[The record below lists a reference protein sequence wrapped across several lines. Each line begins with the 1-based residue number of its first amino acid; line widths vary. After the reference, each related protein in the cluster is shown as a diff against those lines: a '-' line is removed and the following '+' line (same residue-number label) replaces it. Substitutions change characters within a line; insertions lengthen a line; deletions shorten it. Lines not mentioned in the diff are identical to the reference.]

1 MHITRADFGDP
12 RLAAFLQ
19 AHLDDMEPTAPP
31 ESRHALDLTALQG
44 DGVRLW
50 VGADGD
56 GILGTV
62 ALAAV
67 DDGHEELKSMRT
79 EPRVRG
85 TGVATSLLAHA
96 LDDARRRGVSRV
108 SLETGSMEFFE
119 PARRFYARA
128 GFTPCEPVRLLR
140 RGPAEQ
146 LHDAGA
152 GSALTPSTYAGSVRS
167 PSCRARARSR
177 CRSSRRGGATIRA
190 TMARPRPGA
199 GARRAR
205 PGWWSGSSRNSCSWS
220 GAEMPMPV
228 SSTVAT
234 TARPAS

>member
-1 MHITRADFGDP
+1 MDTRWHTFVAHARGGRCRSRRDAAAARPRHTDPVHITRADFGDP

-31 ESRHALDLTALQG
+31 ESRHALDLTALQA

-67 DDGHEELKSMRT
+67 DHGHEELKSMRT

-85 TGVATSLLAHA
+85 TGVATGLLARA
-96 LDDARRRGVSRV
+96 LEDARRREVWRV

-128 GFTPCEPVRLLR
+128 GFTPCEPF
-140 RGPAEQ
+140 
-146 LHDAGA
+146 
-152 GSALTPSTYAGSVRS
+152 GSYVEDP
-167 PSCRARARSR
+167 
-177 CRSSRRGGATIRA
+177 
-190 TMARPRPGA
+190 
-199 GARRAR
+199 
-205 PGWWSGSSRNSCSWS
+205 
-220 GAEMPMPV
+220 
-228 SSTVAT
+228 
-234 TARPAS
+234 